1 MPLVRYFLFTGAML
15 LSLLFAAD
23 WYLPKTADK
32 IAADVDRSAIRIHSD
47 HQWPVAVR
55 IDASVPMPRIMSP
68 TVVADEVPLPA
79 PIREPRAYLPAM
91 SPRLSDKPQRRA
103 KHRVSRLSTREIH
116 RHVAYQLN
124 SFSDHLVAAR
134 TAVLAE
140 KRVASTAIPADVY
153 SLNRCHNG

>member
-79 PIREPRAYLPAM
+79 PIRSASLEPTF
-91 SPRLSDKPQRRA
+91 Q
-103 KHRVSRLSTREIH
+103 
-116 RHVAYQLN
+116 
-124 SFSDHLVAAR
+124 
-134 TAVLAE
+134 
-140 KRVASTAIPADVY
+140 
-153 SLNRCHNG
+153 RCHQGSRINH